1 MAAIL
6 KMMSILDFQLD
17 IMELMLEINYSTK
30 KNHQCMPLTAK
41 EGELGI
47 NFRRNPHI
55 WIWRPFC
62 FYANKVCMAHWGI
75 VNNE

>member
-30 KNHQCMPLTAK
+30 KI
-41 EGELGI
+41 I
-47 NFRRNPHI
+47 NVSR
-55 WIWRPFC
+55 
-62 FYANKVCMAHWGI
+62 
-75 VNNE
+75 